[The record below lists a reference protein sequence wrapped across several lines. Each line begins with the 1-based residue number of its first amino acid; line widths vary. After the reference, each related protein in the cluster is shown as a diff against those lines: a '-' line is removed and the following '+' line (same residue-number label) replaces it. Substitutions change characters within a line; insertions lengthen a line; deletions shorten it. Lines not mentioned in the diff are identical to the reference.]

1 MVIDGTGDDGVGGG
15 DITVLLRASAGGDD
29 GALSALWERVY
40 REVHDLASRRLV
52 RESDAVNLQA
62 TMLVHETFRRVHGG
76 GVRADEDGSA
86 GFENRR
92 HFFGSVSRAMERVL
106 IDHARSRG
114 RLKRGGGARRVELS
128 IAEGELADFDRA
140 SEAGGTVEALE
151 LLERLSREEGM
162 GRCAEVVRL
171 RFVLGLTVPQTADV
185 LGVSERTVKSDWA
198 FARAWLGERL
208 SAGLSDGAAGSSDGG
223 AGVDG

>member
-1 MVIDGTGDDGVGGG
+1 VVIDGPGDDGVGGG

-40 REVHDLASRRLV
+40 REVHELASRRLV

-76 GVRADEDGSA
+76 GGGDGGGDEGVGA
-86 GFENRR
+86 VGFENRR

-114 RLKRGGGARRVELS
+114 RLKRGGGSRRVELS

-151 LLERLSREEGM
+151 LLERFSREEGM

-171 RFVLGLTVPQTADV
+171 RFVLGLTVPQTAGV

-208 SAGLSDGAAGSSDGG
+208 SGGSSADG
-223 AGVDG
+223 